1 MVHSTKA
8 QGRTEER
15 RGATHDRARP
25 HRRVDAPQAEQG
37 TRAERSHRHR
47 RPRRSAGPDHPFAR
61 EGARRQAD
69 VGLLLRRQQGRA
81 PRPARRRRLRGDRA
95 SRSRGRLARGDAP
108 ARGLGARSPQAASM
122 GDRPARVTHQPRA
135 RDPAPPR
142 HGPRLPSACR
152 LLARADRARLRAH
165 RQLCL
170 RIRAPGGV
178 AAVRGARSGEGGR
191 RADHGAD
198 GQLGPIR
205 RWSRWRR
212 TTTCSPAT
220 TSATSSSSVSSS
232 SSTGSNGAVRGT
244 DRRTGARPATARPSP
259 PRGGQQS

>member
-47 RPRRSAGPDHPFAR
+47 RPRRSAGPDHSFAR

-81 PRPARRRRLRGDRA
+81 PRPARRLVFEEIELPDPEGDWREEMRRRA
-95 SRSRGRLARGDAP
+95 
-108 ARGLGARSPQAASM
+108 
-122 GDRPARVTHQPRA
+122 V
-135 RDPAPPR
+135 
-142 HGPRLPSACR
+142 SA
-152 LLARADRARLRAH
+152 RARLKQH
-165 RQLCL
+165 RWAIGLLESRTSPGPATLRHHDTVLACL
-170 RIRAPGGV
+170 RHAGFSLELTAHAYALIDSYVYGFALQEASLPFEGPEALREV
-178 AAVRGARSGEGGR
+178 AEPIMALMAAGAYPTMVEM
-191 RADHGAD
+191 AT
-198 GQLGPIR
+198 
-205 RWSRWRR
+205 

-259 PRGGQQS
+259 PRGGQRS